1 MAFQTVLKYG
11 TDPSLQT
18 LQGVITKEGKP
29 ATITL
34 QGLAVQTTH
43 YAQAELYEDGGLQ
56 ATSQNVRFTTL
67 ADSITLTFAQYRRQ
81 GDGTHKITYNYT
93 STYALTS
100 AILYWDMTAQRQGT
114 CQGQIDSTNHVITFD
129 VPNGEANGGMDGN
142 GATYTIRAKGWD
154 VYAVEG
160 ISADT
165 SITTST
171 MNNVSITATAT
182 GQTTVDV
189 AITKFLDSGWQSG
202 VVKWW
207 GENDDPATDTP
218 LGSAAIQENTATYT
232 VTGLTQ
238 GTTYQ
243 FRVDITTASPSSTVG
258 CAVVLATTQ
267 ADAKGTEL
275 NFTNNSNAAA
285 TLWFFVGQYASGQE
299 AQNFVGNYKV
309 GNGDWTSFTV
319 DKQQYSGQYVNVATV
334 PAGGTVWLRSNTTKL
349 CTSANRYNKLY
360 LGDANHAPVS
370 TTVAGNI
377 LSLGHLQNGAWKG
390 NSKVTPS
397 DYEYANFFG
406 SISGLSMLVADASG
420 LYLGNINPNA
430 EGWGYRLFNG
440 QANITTPPTAMPTG
454 VVGAY
459 GMQEMFCNCS
469 SLTTTP
475 DFSGITSVNNSGLKG
490 ALQNCYS
497 LTTLPNLSAVTRVY
511 NYGVS
516 EMCSNCSGM
525 TGTPAFP
532 ALGRVDA
539 YGMKLM
545 FENTGITGGANLS
558 GVTAVG
564 VNAFEQMYTWS
575 TSLATPGIL
584 PNVAKPAEGAYAN
597 MFNSCTSLSTPPRMD
612 HITEISRYMCDGMF
626 GGCTSLTTAPDL
638 TSVTAIYNYGC
649 SAMFMSCTALQTGA
663 DIRNAVSGFNTGCLS
678 EMYEGCGRLTTAYL
692 PTPTDYTWFWNN
704 IELTDWLKDVAASG
718 HVISASQAVL
728 DGAPRDSVN
737 GIPSGWTGVVQSV

>member
-1 MAFQTVLKYG
+1 MAFRTVLKYG

-18 LQGVITKEGKP
+18 LQGVIEKEGKP
-29 ATITL
+29 ETITL

-100 AILYWDMTAQRQGT
+100 AILYWDITAQRQGT

-207 GENDDPATDTP
+207 GENDNPATDTP
-218 LGSAAIQENTATYT
+218 LGSAAIQESTATYT

-243 FRVDITTASPSSTVG
+243 FRADITTASPSTTVG
-258 CAVVLATTQ
+258 CAVVLATTA

-285 TLWFFVGQYASGQE
+285 TLWFKVGSYASGQE
-299 AQNFVGNYKV
+299 SQTFVGNYKV
-309 GNGDWTSFTV
+309 NNGDWTSFTV
-319 DKQQYSGQYVNVATV
+319 DKQQYSGQYVNVTTV
-334 PAGGTVWLRSNTTKL
+334 PSGGTVWLRSNTTKL
-349 CTSANRYNKLY
+349 CTSANRDNKLY
-360 LGDANHAPVS
+360 LGDSNHTPVS

-397 DYEYANFFG
+397 AYEYANFFNG
-406 SISGLSMLVADASG
+406 NTSISAIADISG

-430 EGWGYRLFNG
+430 EGWGYRLFEG
-440 QANITTPPTAMPTG
+440 QTNITVPPTEMPTG
-454 VVGAY
+454 VVGEY
-459 GMQEMFCNCS
+459 GMYEMFKDCS
-469 SLTTTP
+469 SMTTTP
-475 DFSGITSVNNSGLKG
+475 DFSGITTVNRSGLSA
-490 ALQNCYS
+490 ALQNCSS
-497 LTTLPNLSAVTRVY
+497 LTTLPNLSAITRVY
-511 NYGVS
+511 SYGCK
-516 EMCSNCSGM
+516 EMCSGCTSM
-525 TGTPAFP
+525 TGTPVFA
-532 ALGRVDA
+532 ALTRVDTH
-539 YGMKLM
+539 GCELM
-545 FENTGITGGANLS
+545 FENTGLTGGANLS
-558 GVTAVG
+558 GVTTDG
-564 VNAFEQMYTWS
+564 NYAFQQMYTWS
-575 TSLATPGIL
+575 TNLSKPGAL
-584 PNVAKPAEGAYAN
+584 PNIVDPSEGAYSN
-597 MFNSCTSLSTPPRMD
+597 MYNSCFSLTAPPRMG
-612 HITEISRYMCDGMF
+612 HITTIGRFVCDGMF
-626 GGCTSLTTAPDL
+626 GGCSSLATTPDL
-638 TSVTAIYNYGC
+638 TSVGRIGYYGC
-649 SAMFMSCTALQTGA
+649 SAMFMSCTALETGA
-663 DIRNAVSGFNTGCLS
+663 DIRRATGYDTGMIAD
-678 EMYEGCGRLTTAYL
+678 MYNGCTRLTTAYL
-692 PTPTDYTWFWNN
+692 PTPTDVNQFWSQCEPTN
-704 IELTDWLKDVAASG
+704 WLASVAASG
-718 HVISASQAVL
+718 HVISTSQAVL
-728 DGAPRDSVN
+728 DGAPRNSAS
-737 GIPSGWTGVVQSV
+737 GIPANWTGVVQAV